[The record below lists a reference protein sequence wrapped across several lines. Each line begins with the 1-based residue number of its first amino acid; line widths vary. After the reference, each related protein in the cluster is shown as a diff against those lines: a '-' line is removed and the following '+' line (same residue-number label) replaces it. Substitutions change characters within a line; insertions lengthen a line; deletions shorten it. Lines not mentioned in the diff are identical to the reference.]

1 MTARKMFRPIT
12 TCFDRRPDAEWGDS
26 CPGLPSVGQT
36 VPHGH
41 RDRPDIKECQQKYC
55 MDKPFLNNLFAREAK
70 MRNGMSERRLEYV
83 LVTGANW
90 SGPIKDFPFRV
101 RSCGG

>member
-1 MTARKMFRPIT
+1 
-12 TCFDRRPDAEWGDS
+12 
-26 CPGLPSVGQT
+26 
-36 VPHGH
+36 
-41 RDRPDIKECQQKYC
+41 

-101 RSCGG
+101 RSSGG